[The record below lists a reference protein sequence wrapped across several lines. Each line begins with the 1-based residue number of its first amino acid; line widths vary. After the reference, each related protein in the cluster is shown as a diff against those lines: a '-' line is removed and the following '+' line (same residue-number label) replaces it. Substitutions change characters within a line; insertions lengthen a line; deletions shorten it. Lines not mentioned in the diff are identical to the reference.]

1 MQKLIWKNGN
11 GKEIELTKEPYG
23 ITEWD
28 GFSSTELNVQTQQVP
43 FNDGAVFIDALLEQR
58 SLSVTLAMN
67 DKNILEDRYRLRR
80 ELIAS
85 MNPKLGEGYLI
96 YENDFLKKQ
105 IKLSHSTQC
114 STIILFP
121 NLLD

>member
-43 FNDGAVFIDALLEQR
+43 FNDGAVFIDALLEQS

-67 DKNILEDRYRLRR
+67 DKNILEDRYRRRR

-85 MNPKLGEGYLI
+85 GNPKLGAG
-96 YENDFLKKQ
+96 
-105 IKLSHSTQC
+105 
-114 STIILFP
+114 
-121 NLLD
+121 